1 MAQTCKLWRWLNL
14 WRGKRPKAYMRIQFG
29 DSKGETASRP
39 RTRCRF
45 SRPDEGCGGERK
57 LKTVQ
62 ERSICAFT
70 GDTGWQI
77 IPSNTLKTI
86 DIWKLLRWVV
96 CRYQYWCMVTYRAPR
111 LFTDQCFRFRKTCIN
126 YDCRR
131 ANAARRVG
139 QWRFQALMQWSQI
152 CLSSQK
158 WTPSEWQSCTNNFAT
173 LLQNSLRE
181 NTFNCSTFTKL
192 SNPASMP
199 E

>member
-1 MAQTCKLWRWLNL
+1 MTLIKFVKRKEAQSLYAHPIWRLQRRNCVSTSDEVQVLSTRRGMRRREEMLN
-14 WRGKRPKAYMRIQFG
+14 I
-29 DSKGETASRP
+29 
-39 RTRCRF
+39 
-45 SRPDEGCGGERK
+45 
-57 LKTVQ
+57 VQ
-62 ERSICAFT
+62 DRSNCAFT

-181 NTFNCSTFTKL
+181 NAFNCSTFTKL